1 MPKQPISERQIFEV
15 NIDNVEMR
23 RRRES
28 DAQSF
33 DNITNKFLER
43 FHASSN

>member
-1 MPKQPISERQIFEV
+1 MYTKIDDRIIFEV
-15 NIDNVEMR
+15 NIDNAEMR

-28 DAQSF
+28 DAQEF

>member
-1 MPKQPISERQIFEV
+1 MYTKIDERIIFEV
-15 NIDNVEMR
+15 NIDNAEMR
-23 RRRES
+23 RKRES

>member
-1 MPKQPISERQIFEV
+1 MYTKIDERIIFEV
-15 NIDNVEMR
+15 NIDNADMR

>member
-1 MPKQPISERQIFEV
+1 MPKQPISQRQIFEV
-15 NIDNVEMR
+15 NIDSAEMK
-23 RRRES
+23 RRREI

>member
-1 MPKQPISERQIFEV
+1 MYTKIDNRIIFAV
-15 NIDNVEMR
+15 NIDTSDMKHR
-23 RRRES
+23 RTS
-28 DAQSF
+28 DAQAF

>member
-1 MPKQPISERQIFEV
+1 MYTKIDDRIIFEV
-15 NIDNVEMR
+15 NIDNAEMR
-23 RRRES
+23 RKRES
-28 DAQSF
+28 DAKAF